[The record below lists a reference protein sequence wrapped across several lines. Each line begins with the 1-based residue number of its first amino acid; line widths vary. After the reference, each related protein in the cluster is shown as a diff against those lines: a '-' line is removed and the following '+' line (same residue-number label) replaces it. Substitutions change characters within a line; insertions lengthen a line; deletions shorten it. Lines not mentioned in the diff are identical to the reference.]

1 MRVIWFKNRPKPI
14 ALTLDGRLNLVPFKL
29 DPDTIA
35 INGIEGLVA
44 KDSKS
49 EGTFEQVLGLF
60 QATAGSREDPLIVEG
75 EALGGNG
82 VYIRYML
89 LLQGCLTM
97 HKQLHHTQILLY
109 RQYSQYCGCT
119 SRAS

>member
-1 MRVIWFKNRPKPI
+1 MTSLLLALWCALPLQLGAALTIYANPGCPAEMGVIWFKNRPKPI
-14 ALTLDGRLNLVPFKL
+14 ALTPDGRLNLVPFKL

-49 EGTFEQVLGLF
+49 EGTFEQILSMGLF

-75 EALGGNG
+75 EPLGGRQWC
-82 VYIRYML
+82 VY
-89 LLQGCLTM
+89 
-97 HKQLHHTQILLY
+97 
-109 RQYSQYCGCT
+109 
-119 SRAS
+119 

>member
-1 MRVIWFKNRPKPI
+1 MGVIWFKNRPKPI
-14 ALTLDGRLNLVPFKL
+14 ALTPDGRLNLVPFKL

-49 EGTFEQVLGLF
+49 EGTFEQVLSMGLF

-75 EALGGNG
+75 EPLGGRQWC
-82 VYIRYML
+82 VYVAITGMFNHAQIAAPNTKAM
-89 LLQGCLTM
+89 QGCCTM
-97 HKQLHHTQILLY
+97 IYL
-109 RQYSQYCGCT
+109 
-119 SRAS
+119 